1 MLIKILLVLAVLVA
15 VVLITAATRPVD
27 FSCARSLLISA
38 PTSAVFAE
46 ANDYRKW
53 VVWSPFEKDPAMK
66 RTFSGAPTGVGAT
79 YDWSGNREVGEG
91 RATIVESRP
100 GELVRMKLEFVR
112 PFAGT
117 NMAEFTFKPMGA
129 QTMVTWS
136 FTGHNSFLCRVI
148 SLFMNME
155 KMVGGQFEQGLASLK
170 ALVEKPA
177 AK

>member
-1 MLIKILLVLAVLVA
+1 MLIKIILVLAVLIV
-15 VVLITAATRPVD
+15 VVLIIAATRSAD
-27 FSCARSLLISA
+27 FSCSRSMVISA

-53 VVWSPFEKDPAMK
+53 VIWSPFEKDPAMK
-66 RTFSGAPTGVGAT
+66 RTFSGAPTGTGAV
-79 YDWSGNREVGEG
+79 YEWSGNREVGEG
-91 RATIVESRP
+91 RATIMESRP

-117 NMAEFTFKPMGA
+117 NMAELTFKPMGA

-136 FTGHNSFLCRVI
+136 FTGKNNFICRVVGV
-148 SLFMNME
+148 FMNME

-170 ALVEKPA
+170 ALVEKSV

>member
-1 MLIKILLVLAVLVA
+1 MLIKIFIIIAVLVA
-15 VVLITAATRPVD
+15 LVLIIAAFRPAD
-27 FSCARSLLISA
+27 FSCSRSIVISA
-38 PTSAVFAE
+38 PPSVVFPE
-46 ANDYRKW
+46 VDNYRKW

-66 RTFSGAPTGVGAT
+66 RTFSGVLAGICSV
-79 YDWSGNREVGEG
+79 YEWSGNREVGEG

-129 QTMVTWS
+129 QTAVTWS
-136 FTGHNSFLCRVI
+136 FTGHNNFLCRAI
-148 SLFMNME
+148 GLFMNME
-155 KMVGGQFEQGLASLK
+155 KMVGSQFEAGLTNLK
-170 ALVEKPA
+170 ALAEKSA

>member
-1 MLIKILLVLAVLVA
+1 MLIKILIVLAVIVA
-15 VVLITAATRPVD
+15 VILAIAATRPAD
-27 FSCARSLLISA
+27 FSCSRSAIISA
-38 PTSAVFAE
+38 PTLTVFAE

-66 RTFSGAPTGVGAT
+66 RIFSGATTGVGAV

-117 NMAEFTFKPMGA
+117 NMAEFAFKPMGA
-129 QTMVTWS
+129 QTVVTWS
-136 FTGHNSFLCRVI
+136 FTGHNNFMCRVI
-148 SLFMNME
+148 SLFVNME
-155 KMVGGQFEQGLASLK
+155 KMVGSQFEQGLASLK
-170 ALVEKPA
+170 TLTEKPV